1 LAARQRVSYNQA
13 AYDWTVLMLG
23 STYDGTPPTG
33 LAAITDLG
41 LHSDLGV
48 TPRFGYQEINMP
60 KLD

>member
-1 LAARQRVSYNQA
+1 
-13 AYDWTVLMLG
+13 MLG